1 MTDRRL
7 LKSNGRV
14 AHVSLSGKAE
24 AARFVEGE
32 PIRIVVPLTDLRPAP
47 EPGRRDRQ
55 LNFGEGFTVLD
66 RDRDHAFGFCDR
78 DGACGWIEETALG
91 APVEVTHV
99 LNSVR
104 SYAKMTPDLKSA
116 EPIWLLSHGMRFRI
130 VETSGK
136 WSRFDA
142 PGDGPRWLPSFD
154 LGPLAFDTDPA
165 IIALRYRHTP
175 YLWGGNSAYGIDC
188 SGLVQAAWLACGRA
202 CPPDSDLQEAMTGQ
216 RVSRDQIERND
227 LLFWKGHVALAL
239 DHQTMVHA
247 TEAFMGV
254 VDEMID
260 TAIARIGPP
269 TSILRWSA

>member
-14 AHVSLSGKAE
+14 AHVSLKGQID
-24 AARFVEGE
+24 AARFVEGK
-32 PIRIVVPLTDLRPAP
+32 PARVVIPLTDLRPAP

-55 LNFGEGFTVLD
+55 LTFGEGFTVLD

-78 DGACGWIEETALG
+78 DGACGWIEERALG

-99 LNSVR
+99 LNAVR

-142 PGDGPRWLPSFD
+142 QGDGPRWLPTRD
-154 LGPLAFDTDPA
+154 LGPVTFDTDPA
-165 IIALRYRHTP
+165 VIALGYRHTP

-188 SGLVQAAWLACGRA
+188 SGLVQAAWLACGRD

-216 RVSRDQIERND
+216 RVSRDDILRND
-227 LLFWKGHVALAL
+227 LLFWRGHVALAL

-247 TEAFMGV
+247 TEAFMSV
-254 VDEMID
+254 VDEPID